1 MKWILGLILFF
12 TLSTT
17 PAHAVEC
24 VGSLPSSPSD
34 LDEYIKKCEQV
45 VSGLRSQA
53 ATLKQAITV
62 LDSKIKLTQAQV
74 EKTTRDITRLESEI
88 STLSVVVTDIDQ
100 SLDKLVSVFVAR
112 VRQSYKRRD
121 PDVLGLFL
129 ASENFGQFF
138 TKIRYLNIVKAK
150 DQLVLNEMQNAKIS
164 YQTQKE
170 TKIIKQKEVALLKD
184 RLVIQQKDL
193 GSQQA
198 SKKELLTIT
207 ANDEKKYQSLISQ
220 ARAEL
225 EAIDAIIRGSG
236 KETQIGDVNSGDS
249 IAKIIQ
255 GASCNSSGAHLH
267 FIVSKSGS
275 VQNPF
280 NYLKSIDHE
289 NCSGSSCGSGNGDPF
304 NPSGS
309 WDWPISAKVIFSQ
322 GYGSTWGVRNTWVGN
337 IYSFHNGIDIN
348 TQTSDSV
355 RAVQSGTLYRGAYT
369 GSNGCA
375 LKYVRVD
382 HKDSDLETFY
392 LHINYL

>member
-1 MKWILGLILFF
+1 
-12 TLSTT
+12 
-17 PAHAVEC
+17 
-24 VGSLPSSPSD
+24 
-34 LDEYIKKCEQV
+34 
-45 VSGLRSQA
+45 
-53 ATLKQAITV
+53 
-62 LDSKIKLTQAQV
+62 
-74 EKTTRDITRLESEI
+74 
-88 STLSVVVTDIDQ
+88 
-100 SLDKLVSVFVAR
+100 
-112 VRQSYKRRD
+112 
-121 PDVLGLFL
+121 
-129 ASENFGQFF
+129 
-138 TKIRYLNIVKAK
+138 
-150 DQLVLNEMQNAKIS
+150 MQNAKIS